1 MLEGIRKKRNSLII
15 LLAFGA
21 IIIVFVFWGVGP
33 TNNDGAGNAVAVVDG
48 ETITV
53 KEYAT
58 VYKRQLENYKKALGE
73 AFNDEFIEQMD
84 LRHKTLDGLIERVLM
99 IRHAR
104 SKGIRIATDEVQM
117 VIKMMP
123 AFQTKGAFDKDLYF
137 SLLAA
142 NRIKPSEFEKGIEHD
157 LMAGRA
163 RQEAAAGVSITD
175 EESMAHYRETGRK
188 ISLEYIAVPE
198 KTFEAGIKTNEA
210 EEREFLKKN
219 GSKFME
225 PARLKAAYAIVDYSL
240 VGAMFKPSED
250 ELKEYYERNAAEF
263 TSEEQVKARHI
274 LIRPYQNETDK
285 AKAEQDARAK
295 AEAILKRIKNR
306 ESFASLAK
314 EHSEDQ
320 GSKERGG
327 DLGWFSRGMMVKP
340 FEDAAFGLKKAETS
354 GIVETEY
361 GFHIILVEDKKEGGV
376 KPFDKARAYI
386 YDAVAEQKAVYKE
399 REIAAELES
408 AFKKAVTLEEMKKAS
423 LAHKALVRFNTTGFF
438 QADDRREVLSG
449 MDALREAAF
458 SLKAGDTSAPVEGP
472 GGLYVIKAIEKKDA
486 HVSDYEAVKSKVR
499 AMLIEEKAWNEAQ
512 KGAKE
517 IISRLKN
524 GEDIKKIGAELR
536 YKVVDTGLFGRQE
549 QEIPKA
555 GVKIPDMEGLFSLGP
570 KNPVY
575 PEPVRSNYAYFVF
588 MLRGTVEPDKN
599 GFDAAK
605 EEIRSRLL
613 ADKQDKAVEK
623 WLQDLKA
630 KAKIKVYEDML

>member
-33 TNNDGAGNAVAVVDG
+33 TKNDGAGNAVAEVDG
-48 ETITV
+48 QEITV

-99 IRHAR
+99 IRHAK
-104 SKGIRIATDEVQM
+104 SKGIKIAEEEVQT
-117 VIKMMP
+117 VIKLMP
-123 AFQTKGAFDKDLYF
+123 AFQTKGVFDKDMYF
-137 SLLAA
+137 SLLSA
-142 NRIKPSEFEKGIEHD
+142 NRIKPSEFEKGIEYD

-163 RQEAAAGVSITD
+163 RQEAASGASITD
-175 EESMAHYRETGRK
+175 EEAMAHYRETGRK
-188 ISLEYIAVPE
+188 ISLEYIAVPK

-240 VGAMFKPSED
+240 VGGMFKPTED
-250 ELKEYYERNAAEF
+250 ELKEYYERNSAEF

-274 LIRPYQNETDK
+274 LIRPHQDATDK

-306 ESFASLAK
+306 EGFAGLARQ
-314 EHSEDQ
+314 HSEDQ
-320 GSKERGG
+320 GSRERGG

-340 FEDAAFGLKKAETS
+340 FEDAAFGLKKAEIS

-361 GFHIILVEDKKEGGV
+361 GFHIILVEDRKEGGL
-376 KPFDKARAYI
+376 KPFEKARSEI

-399 REIAAELES
+399 REIAAELEA
-408 AFKKAVTLEEMKKAS
+408 AFKKAVTLEELEKTA
-423 LAHKALVRFNTTGFF
+423 LQHKALVRFRQTGFF
-438 QADDRREVLSG
+438 QAGDRREVLSG

-458 SLKAGDTSAPVEGP
+458 LLKAGDVSAPTEGP

-486 HVSDYEAVKSKVR
+486 QVSDYGAVKSKVR

-517 IISRLKN
+517 IIARLKN

-536 YKVVDTGLFGRQE
+536 YKVMDTGVFGRQE
-549 QEIPKA
+549 QEIPRA
-555 GVKIPDMEGLFSLGP
+555 GVKIPDKEAVFSLGP

-575 PEPVRSNYAYFVF
+575 PEPVKSDDAYFVF
-588 MLRGTVEPDKN
+588 MHRGTVEPDKS

-630 KAKIKVYEDML
+630 KAKIKVYEEML